1 MKQIPSKVGEER
13 LRALLREGDPA
24 GASEPLAADEVQAM
38 RRGMLGALR
47 AARAEER
54 PAPWR
59 LPVFAAAA
67 LAGVAGAVLGALAW
81 RSGLDVKPVE
91 PAPLVAVAP
100 PAPSLPPEALEP
112 PPATHHQAE
121 PEARAPRSPQ
131 PRQARPPA
139 GRRPPHPEAPVR
151 LASTGS
157 SPAPVP
163 VVREVQFSTPGGTR
177 IVWVFASGETP
188 AQESPRPSRL

>member
-1 MKQIPSKVGEER
+1 MKQIRSKVGEER

-47 AARAEER
+47 AARADER
-54 PAPWR
+54 SAPWR
-59 LPVFAAAA
+59 LPVLAATA
-67 LAGVAGAVLGALAW
+67 LAGVAGVVLGVLAW
-81 RSGLDVKPVE
+81 RSVLDVKPVE

-100 PAPSLPPEALEP
+100 PAPSLPPGALEP
-112 PPATHHQAE
+112 PPATHAQAGA
-121 PEARAPRSPQ
+121 EARAPRSPQ
-131 PRQARPPA
+131 PPQARHPA
-139 GRRPPHPEAPVR
+139 GRRRPHPEASVR
-151 LASTGS
+151 MAASGS
-157 SPAPVP
+157 SPAVVP

-177 IVWVFASGETP
+177 IVWVFASGQTP